1 MKTLE
6 KSILQGTTHMRT
18 HLEVDPVVGLR
29 SLEGIQ
35 PLIEEY
41 KWAIDLEICVFPQE
55 GLLNNPG
62 TDELMVEGLKQGC
75 HVVGGAPYTDS
86 DPPGQIDRLFEMARE
101 YDVDVDMH
109 LDFGNTPEGMTIEHV
124 CNRTEEYGWGGR
136 VTVGHMTQLSTLE
149 VPELERITRRLADVG
164 VAVTVLPST
173 DLYLMGRHQ
182 DHNVLRGVV
191 PIHKMLRHGVNCN
204 LSSNNVLNPFTPFGD
219 CSLIR
224 MANLYANICQV
235 GQIDDTIECF
245 DMVTRRSAELLNLDD
260 YGIEVGKSADLV
272 VIDNSDRQ
280 GAVAELSQP
289 LMGIKRGHV
298 DVQARAGPTPPAR
311 ALTMPDLPFEDP
323 VGAFCRRNHVALKGA
338 GGGPLAG
345 LSFGAKD
352 VFHIA
357 GTRTGFGH
365 PTWLATHEAPAED
378 RGRGAAAARC
388 GGRRRRQ
395 DPHRR
400 AGVQP
405 HRREPALR
413 YAGQHAR
420 ARSHSR
426 GLVQRLRGGGHGR
439 ARRLRHRHRLRGLGP
454 AAGELLRHL
463 RHASDGRPRAAR
475 RGDPVRPA
483 LRRRRL
489 VSRATPECWSGSGA
503 CSWPTTRNRRR
514 RAGCFAPSTPS
525 RWWTKRCPA
534 PWTLRSR
541 RWRLASARSRT

>member
-1 MKTLE
+1 MDLILRNALIGGAENEPPVDIGIAQGRIATIEAGLAAEGKEIDLGGRLVSPGFIETHIHLDKSCLLDRCKSVQGTLDEAISEVAKAKQNFQPDEVRERAVKTLE

-29 SLEGIQ
+29 SLDGIQ

-62 TDELMVEGLKQGC
+62 TDELMIEGLKRGC

-101 YDVDVDMH
+101 FDVDIDMH

-124 CNRTEEYGWGGR
+124 CNRTEEFGYGGR

-191 PIHKMLRHGVNCN
+191 PVHKMLRYGVNCN

-260 YGIEVGKSADLV
+260 YGIEVGRSADMV
-272 VIDNSDRQ
+272 VIDNTDRQ

-298 DVQARAGPTPPAR
+298 T
-311 ALTMPDLPFEDP
+311 F
-323 VGAFCRRNHVALKGA
+323 
-338 GGGPLAG
+338 
-345 LSFGAKD
+345 
-352 VFHIA
+352 
-357 GTRTGFGH
+357 
-365 PTWLATHEAPAED
+365 
-378 RGRGAAAARC
+378 
-388 GGRRRRQ
+388 
-395 DPHRR
+395 
-400 AGVQP
+400 
-405 HRREPALR
+405 RREPA
-413 YAGQHAR
+413 
-420 ARSHSR
+420 
-426 GLVQRLRGGGHGR
+426 RLLWPGR
-439 ARRLRHRHRLRGLGP
+439 
-454 AAGELLRHL
+454 
-463 RHASDGRPRAAR
+463 
-475 RGDPVRPA
+475 
-483 LRRRRL
+483 
-489 VSRATPECWSGSGA
+489 
-503 CSWPTTRNRRR
+503 
-514 RAGCFAPSTPS
+514 
-525 RWWTKRCPA
+525 
-534 PWTLRSR
+534 
-541 RWRLASARSRT
+541 